1 MYLSNMRKQVW
12 PSVLF
17 QIAFAISLAH
27 SSLPHAHP
35 STPENPS
42 QSTGSHHH
50 QAHASKD
57 HQHHDSEHSHDHD
70 SDLPVFSHFSNAD
83 FISNVKLIFSGKVK
97 VLKAVNIFT
106 QTIII
111 YAPLKKAIDK
121 TPPIH
126 RARELPILHLSSA
139 NSLRGPP
146 IYFNQSLG

>member
-57 HQHHDSEHSHDHD
+57 HQHHDSKHSHDH
-70 SDLPVFSHFSNAD
+70 DLPVFSHFSNAD

-97 VLKAVNIFT
+97 VLKTVNIFT

-121 TPPIH
+121 RPPIH

>member
-1 MYLSNMRKQVW
+1 MRKQVW
-12 PSVLF
+12 PSILF
-17 QIAFAISLAH
+17 LIAFAISLAH
-27 SSLPHAHP
+27 SCLPHAHP
-35 STPENPS
+35 TKPKNPP
-42 QSTGSHHH
+42 QSTDSHHH
-50 QAHASKD
+50 QAHAPKD

-97 VLKAVNIFT
+97 VLKTDKFFT
-106 QTIII
+106 QTNIT
-111 YAPLKKAIDK
+111 YPSLKKAIDK

-146 IYFNQSLG
+146 TYINQSLG